1 MSHSKRDTS
10 CQYVMFSIFSKT
22 SIQGSI
28 QKGLDIYGMTPEGEF
43 YKHSNFFTAFVENL
57 TFLSSGKMP
66 PGHHQSLFC
75 GLDHRPWQAIPAAT
89 LNKLPASG
97 LFSQRAENTIGL
109 DNSGYLLLSYCLQSA
124 GLLV

>member
-1 MSHSKRDTS
+1 MSRSKKDTS
-10 CQYVMFSIFSKT
+10 CQYLMFSIFSKT

-66 PGHHQSLFC
+66 PGHQ
-75 GLDHRPWQAIPAAT
+75 
-89 LNKLPASG
+89 
-97 LFSQRAENTIGL
+97 
-109 DNSGYLLLSYCLQSA
+109 YCLWLGWSA
-124 GLLV
+124 VASSSSNIEQTSCFRVVQPEG